1 MPVSRGNNSIT
12 SSETI
17 SGDVNSFTDSQR
29 GQELFYA
36 PVGLYQVLLR
46 AEWLHADVQIL
57 VVLPTDV

>member
-1 MPVSRGNNSIT
+1 M
-12 SSETI
+12 SSAAI
-17 SGDVNSFTDSQR
+17 SGDVNSFVDSQW

-57 VVLPTDV
+57 VVQLCNLEQVP